1 MHIKWINLTVCKSQK
16 CVDLNKAI
24 KNLGGNRFQIKGIY
38 ICLPY
43 RRTSSPKQANN
54 NKTEAH

>member
-1 MHIKWINLTVCKSQK
+1 MVCKSQK